1 VFPNGDEVE
10 LGSRKER
17 PMTRCFP
24 RVVEAVRANL
34 SARCV
39 VDAEGNKIVVDFLTR
54 AGSDGRADPPHAQ
67 AHGQSRLG
75 RGGALCGW
83 PTGAPWQ
90 GQTLVGATAPTCDK
104 CLTCAK
110 GAATLLVHGGGGGW
124 TRRRA

>member
-1 VFPNGDEVE
+1 MFPNGDEVE

-54 AGSDGRADPPHAQ
+54 EPVA
-67 AHGQSRLG
+67 
-75 RGGALCGW
+75 
-83 PTGAPWQ
+83 TVAPI
-90 GQTLVGATAPTCDK
+90 
-104 CLTCAK
+104 
-110 GAATLLVHGGGGGW
+110 
-124 TRRRA
+124 RRTPKPMASPG